1 MEPELMPSNIGGG
14 PAPWTLP
21 LPHDPG
27 ERRGVDEND
36 GGSEGMGGDQDFPT
50 VLLFVSGGAR

>member
-1 MEPELMPSNIGGG
+1 MEPDLTPSHIGGV
-14 PAPWTLP
+14 PAPWTFP

-27 ERRGVDEND
+27 ERRGVAETD
-36 GGSEGMGGDQDFPT
+36 GGSEGRGGDQDFPT